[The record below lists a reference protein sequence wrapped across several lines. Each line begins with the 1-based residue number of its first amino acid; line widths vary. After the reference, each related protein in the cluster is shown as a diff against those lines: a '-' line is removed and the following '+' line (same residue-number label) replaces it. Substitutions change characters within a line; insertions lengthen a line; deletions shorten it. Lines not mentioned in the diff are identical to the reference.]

1 MRSLYV
7 RILAT
12 LLTAIL
18 VCLLITFVES
28 ARLDR
33 ITIRSFF
40 EGSMNLQL
48 QQARQAYE
56 EGGASRLA
64 AYLAEVDAA
73 LQGQRFLTDRNG
85 KDLVSGIDRSDML
98 VMRTNFLGLPKLRNG
113 QVVIA
118 RPSSDSLYYLVID
131 APPPFGLARF
141 IPYLLLVTGVIAG
154 FGILLATGIVSPLRR
169 LGSTVERFGK
179 GDLAVRVNSNRKD
192 EIGELANCFD
202 SMADRIQ
209 TLLTAERRLLQDI
222 SHELRSPLARLSF
235 AAELMKNAPDPD
247 AAALRMKHEIN
258 RLNHLVT
265 SLLEV
270 TSAEGDPAARVV
282 ERVAVTTV
290 LQSTIDDC
298 SFEAEGRGVK
308 INVASAACVA
318 EVDGDPELLR
328 RALENVLRNA
338 IRYTPANVP
347 VEVTVEQPERRVRI
361 MVRDYGPG
369 VPEDALPHL
378 FDPFF
383 RVDTSRDPGTG
394 NVGLG
399 LAIARRAVLV
409 HHGDIR
415 AENAHPGLRVVME
428 LPAAPHGSKTRVT
441 TAGTTL
447 SLN

>member
-33 ITIRSFF
+33 LTIRAFF

-48 QQARQAYE
+48 LQARQAYE

-85 KDLVSGIDRSDML
+85 RDLVSGVDRSDTL
-98 VMRTNFLGLPKLRNG
+98 VMYTNFLGLPKLRNG
-113 QVVIA
+113 QIIIA
-118 RPSSDSLYYLVID
+118 KPSPDSLYYLVII
-131 APPPFGLARF
+131 APPPFGLTRF
-141 IPYLLLVTGVIAG
+141 MPYLLLVTGVIAL
-154 FGILLATGIVSPLRR
+154 FGLLLAAGIVSPVRR
-169 LGSTVERFGK
+169 LVSTVERFGK
-179 GDLAVRVNSNRKD
+179 GDLSARVNSSRKD
-192 EIGELANCFD
+192 EIGELAKTFD

-235 AAELMKNAPDPD
+235 AAELMKNAPDPE
-247 AAALRMKHEIN
+247 AAAGRMKHEIN

-270 TSAEGDPAARVV
+270 TTAEGDPSARAV
-282 ERVAVTTV
+282 ERVEVATV
-290 LQSTIDDC
+290 LETIVGDC
-298 SFEAEGRGVK
+298 AFEAESRGVQIK
-308 INVASAACVA
+308 IVSSAPTAIL
-318 EVDGDPELLR
+318 DGDTELLR

-338 IRYTPANVP
+338 IRYTPANIP
-347 VEVTVEQPERRVRI
+347 MEVTVEHTEQRVRI
-361 MVRDYGPG
+361 VVRDYGPG
-369 VPEDALPHL
+369 VPDDTLPHL

-383 RVDTSRDPGTG
+383 RVDASRDPATG

-409 HHGDIR
+409 HHGDIK
-415 AENAHPGLRVVME
+415 AENAHPGLRVVIE
-428 LPAAPHGSKTRVT
+428 LPAALQIGPRRE
-441 TAGTTL
+441 
-447 SLN
+447 